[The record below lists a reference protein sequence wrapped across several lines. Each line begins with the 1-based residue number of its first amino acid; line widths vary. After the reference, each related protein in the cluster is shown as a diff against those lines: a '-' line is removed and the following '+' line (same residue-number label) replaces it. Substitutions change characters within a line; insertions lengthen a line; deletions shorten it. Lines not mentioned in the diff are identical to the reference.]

1 VEAPGGVSLTGIPI
15 AVDPDNDVALLR
27 VAGLRPPPLRLSPAA
42 PSGGGAILIGY
53 PEDGPLTAVAGR
65 AGTPVT
71 ALAPDAYGKHIHART
86 VVPLRGLLRHG
97 DSGGPVVNRAG
108 QVVSMMF
115 AADEGGGIQGGF
127 GVPLAAIRNA
137 LTLIGPHPNTG
148 PCLG

>member
-1 VEAPGGVSLTGIPI
+1 
-15 AVDPDNDVALLR
+15 
-27 VAGLRPPPLRLSPAA
+27 
-42 PSGGGAILIGY
+42 
-53 PEDGPLTAVAGR
+53 VAGR

-71 ALAPDAYGKHIHART
+71 ALAPDAYGKHVHART

-108 QVVSMMF
+108 QVVAMMF

-127 GVPLAAIRNA
+127 GVPLDAIRHA
-137 LTLIGPHPNTG
+137 LQMTGPHPDTG